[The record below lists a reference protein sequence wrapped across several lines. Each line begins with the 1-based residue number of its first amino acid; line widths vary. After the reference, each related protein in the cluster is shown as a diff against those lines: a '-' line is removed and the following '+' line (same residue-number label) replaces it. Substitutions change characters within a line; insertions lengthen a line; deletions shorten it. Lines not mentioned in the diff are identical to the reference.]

1 MAENIISPR
10 LRNSSINGAQFSMEL
25 DPVVKKH
32 LVELDRL
39 LGTGAFTEKKSKAF
53 DDVDNASKAAKD
65 AAAIATAASDQA
77 KKAQDD
83 ADLAEG
89 TSVLAKKAAADA
101 TKKLDDAKKAGMA
114 AGELKKLQDDATAKT
129 EDATKAEK
137 LAQTKKDDADTAKN
151 DFNMK
156 KMAADVA
163 SSFFISKANQA
174 ARGRGGRVQFD
185 LEDELNKPILPKKS
199 TAPFWDPAGFLSSIV
214 VNKDPAKL
222 SISDCIDKVNE
233 LSNLKN
239 SLQQLV
245 YKSWNSL
252 EENQK
257 AVLNFKD
264 FKNVS
269 DYLLAYGYW
278 IKGITEVTAMFNFIK
293 SHKNGAQAIVNYT
306 TISAARSVIKK
317 AALEVKDLD
326 VDNNPL
332 LLKIVDSKTSFGD
345 ETFSKEVEKIS
356 KSHIDSDAE
365 LKLITDALA
374 VLKIEDMPDSYIPTI
389 IRYMRSSKVEIDKD
403 NINYFLPIFINK
415 IKGDVSEE
423 IEEPMVDAEIS
434 DQDFDVEFIEDE
446 KTTVKTNVSN
456 VKCASQLFSAAIMD
470 MELDIFSLT
479 TYLTNS
485 YLIRNRIDLEDQRLR
500 QNLQQFVFSN
510 RFVDVKSGQTMDRT
524 RDSERQLFYRQVFNI
539 GVGPMPDGV
548 IVNHK
553 FPKLWKQLIP
563 AVKEYLENAASSLSE
578 NTFVSKGGVMQVVS
592 GLQNNLSANCTSM
605 AKIISPIINAE
616 WNFIISKILG
626 HPEIIRQVSP
636 SIGSWKGVAETLYGE
651 MKHQYTDASLV
662 YDKVRI
668 SNAILREVA
677 DYDPREFEGE
687 EKFMD
692 FCSLVI
698 QLDDL
703 NNSIASSQ
711 LDQEELEDVTDVNKY
726 IPEDAKNA
734 MKAQGIPGGNNDWD
748 F

>member
-1 MAENIISPR
+1 
-10 LRNSSINGAQFSMEL
+10 
-25 DPVVKKH
+25 
-32 LVELDRL
+32 
-39 LGTGAFTEKKSKAF
+39 
-53 DDVDNASKAAKD
+53 
-65 AAAIATAASDQA
+65 
-77 KKAQDD
+77 
-83 ADLAEG
+83 
-89 TSVLAKKAAADA
+89 
-101 TKKLDDAKKAGMA
+101 
-114 AGELKKLQDDATAKT
+114 
-129 EDATKAEK
+129 
-137 LAQTKKDDADTAKN
+137 
-151 DFNMK
+151 
-156 KMAADVA
+156 
-163 SSFFISKANQA
+163 
-174 ARGRGGRVQFD
+174 
-185 LEDELNKPILPKKS
+185 
-199 TAPFWDPAGFLSSIV
+199 
-214 VNKDPAKL
+214 
-222 SISDCIDKVNE
+222 
-233 LSNLKN
+233 
-239 SLQQLV
+239 
-245 YKSWNSL
+245 
-252 EENQK
+252 
-257 AVLNFKD
+257 
-264 FKNVS
+264 
-269 DYLLAYGYW
+269 
-278 IKGITEVTAMFNFIK
+278 MFNFIK

-636 SIGSWKGVAETLYGE
+636 SIGSWKGVAETLYAE

-677 DYDPREFEGE
+677 DYDPREFESE